1 MTPPEPTPMEQTE
14 RTRARPDRAR
24 THHATRWSGDGGGLV
39 AETSTGGLVY
49 PDDRALDL
57 TSAPARRR
65 AHGHR
70 WRSPLVGHLGV
81 AGMLV
86 TGLITALAAA
96 QTKLLLPQS
105 ARPLPNW
112 LQGAFGNLRLGLGL
126 GGLTFLFLL
135 MFVSYAAT
143 VLASDKLSA
152 RTVLM
157 SIAALN
163 VLMLLA
169 PPLLS
174 TDIFS
179 YGAYGRM
186 GALYGV
192 NPYVHGPRWIAVDPL
207 FHYVGSNWLAVP
219 TAYSPLF
226 TAISYLL
233 APLGIPQSVF
243 AYKGIA
249 ALSSLVIVVAVW
261 HAARERGLD
270 PVRAVTLV
278 GLNPVLLVYGVGGGH
293 NDLLMLALLITGVH
307 VLLRRREPAGGA
319 LIVAATA
326 VKLTGGLLLPFAL
339 ASRRVR
345 RGARTWP
352 LLGGAAA
359 SAFVIAVLSLV
370 LFGFGPV
377 HLLHTL
383 QRVQNQ
389 TGLQSVPGFIS
400 FALGLGRLA
409 NSAQLVL
416 TLSCGVLILYLLR
429 RVWIGEMDWITGAG
443 WATFAV
449 LITATSLLPWYV
461 IWMAPLA
468 ALSSDRRLLVAA
480 VVMTGL
486 GLTSL

>member
-1 MTPPEPTPMEQTE
+1 MSLPEPSL
-14 RTRARPDRAR
+14 RDDLDRRRARRNR
-24 THHATRWSGDGGGLV
+24 TTRWPGERGTLV
-39 AETSTGGLVY
+39 AETSTGGVLY
-49 PDDRALDL
+49 PDERSLDL
-57 TSAPARRR
+57 TARRPR
-65 AHGHR
+65 TYRRR
-70 WRSPLVGHLGV
+70 WRSPLLAHLGV
-81 AGMLV
+81 AGLLL
-86 TGLITALAAA
+86 TGLATVLAAA

-112 LQGAFGNLRLGLGL
+112 LQGPLGNLRLGLGL
-126 GGLTFLFLL
+126 GGLIVLFLV
-135 MFVSYAAT
+135 MFASYAVAVT
-143 VLASDKLSA
+143 ASDRLA
-152 RTVLM
+152 PRTVLM

-163 VLMLLA
+163 MLMLLA

-174 TDIFS
+174 TDVFS

-192 NPYVHGPRWIAVDPL
+192 NPYVHGPTAISLDPL
-207 FHYVGSNWLAVP
+207 FHYVGANWLAVP

-226 TAISYLL
+226 TAISYVL
-233 APLGIPQSVF
+233 APLSIPQSVF

-249 ALSSLVIVVAVW
+249 ALSSLVIVVVVW
-261 HAARERGLD
+261 NAARERGLD

-293 NDLLMLALLITGVH
+293 NDLLMLALLLTGTY
-307 VLLRRREPAGGA
+307 VLIRRREPAGGA

-345 RGARTWP
+345 RGGQTLS

-359 SAFVIAVLSLV
+359 AAGAIAALALI
-370 LFGFGPV
+370 LFGTGPL

-383 QRVQNQ
+383 ERVQNQ

-400 FALGLGRLA
+400 YALGLGRLA

-416 TLSCGVLILYLLR
+416 TLSCGVFIVYLLR
-429 RVWIGEMDWITGAG
+429 RVWIGELDWIAGAG

-468 ALSSDRRLLVAA
+468 ALSSDRRLFAA
-480 VVMTGL
+480 ALVMTGL